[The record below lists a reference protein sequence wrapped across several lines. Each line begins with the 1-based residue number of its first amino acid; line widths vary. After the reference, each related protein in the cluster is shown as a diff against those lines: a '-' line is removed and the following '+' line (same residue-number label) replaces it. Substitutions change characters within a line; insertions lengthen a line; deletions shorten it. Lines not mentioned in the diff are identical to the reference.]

1 MKQYFFTP
9 EFLYASLSSEGVE
22 YVVKNYNLE
31 FMAEDEDELSIGSYR
46 IIGINPQYF
55 RNNTSTTCFLVLI
68 GKTTVKLF
76 AEHIESIWDCMS
88 DGILPRL

>member
-22 YVVKNYNLE
+22 YVTENYNLRFIGE
-31 FMAEDEDELSIGSYR
+31 YEDELSIGSFR
-46 IIGINPQYF
+46 IIGINPQHL
-55 RNNTSTTCFLVLI
+55 RNNAPTTCFLVLV

-76 AEHIESIWDCMS
+76 AEHISSIWDCMS